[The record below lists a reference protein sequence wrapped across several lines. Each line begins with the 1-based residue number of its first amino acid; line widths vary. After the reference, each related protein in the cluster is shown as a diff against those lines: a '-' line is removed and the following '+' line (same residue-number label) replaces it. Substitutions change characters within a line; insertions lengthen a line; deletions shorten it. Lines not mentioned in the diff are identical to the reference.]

1 MRREE
6 HLILVKFE
14 RRTANACIRRAFS
27 IHGSLKL
34 VIQILLNALRA
45 CPLWCHLTRRQG
57 LLVVIVT
64 VTTLLLG
71 FDSMSIL
78 TLVLLLCNLNE
89 KEVINVVI
97 TVDSSLGVVLEDL
110 IAIPGTI
117 EL

>member
-1 MRREE
+1 
-6 HLILVKFE
+6 
-14 RRTANACIRRAFS
+14 
-27 IHGSLKL
+27 
-34 VIQILLNALRA
+34 
-45 CPLWCHLTRRQG
+45 
-57 LLVVIVT
+57 
-64 VTTLLLG
+64 
-71 FDSMSIL
+71 MSIL